1 MRKIKPYNYVEE
13 IGIYIEYL
21 ISLITFIV
29 SAAIIFFF
37 IWSEESSI
45 WLNLG
50 SLIWGSC
57 QFAFYTFM
65 GLSLIWDMTNFAYKA
80 CMMRKNRK
88 LLQKSYIDITLG
100 LLLVKTYKDCW
111 KETLNEYE
119 AKRLGNLFYKAK
131 DCHYSVS
138 CLYDDIKER
147 GYRSD
152 FETEVK
158 RLEGLLNRYSLLL
171 GMIDNKDYEFFGH
184 VFSESVFSL
193 NNR

>member
-13 IGIYIEYL
+13 IGIYILFL

-37 IWSEESSI
+37 IWSEEYSI

-50 SLIWGSC
+50 SLIWESC

-65 GLSLIWDMTNFAYKA
+65 GLGLIWEMTNFAYKA

-119 AKRLGNLFYKAK
+119 AKRLGNLF
-131 DCHYSVS
+131 
-138 CLYDDIKER
+138 
-147 GYRSD
+147 
-152 FETEVK
+152 
-158 RLEGLLNRYSLLL
+158 
-171 GMIDNKDYEFFGH
+171 
-184 VFSESVFSL
+184 
-193 NNR
+193 